1 MNINIEDYLSDNE
14 IKLIIEEEFRNK
26 IKSMFSTEKEISRII
41 TNLGYYNTFKIIE
54 EEVPN
59 FKCIIKE
66 QTKKQ
71 CQNISSY
78 CVFRERDS
86 FSSESLGQKYLEEAI
101 EDNKKIINKKV
112 VEIMNDLS
120 KEDIASELCSIL
132 EDKIDNLF
140 KGNNSNDKNK

>member
-1 MNINIEDYLSDNE
+1 MDINIEDYLSDNE
-14 IKLIIEEEFRNK
+14 IKSIVEEEFRNK
-26 IKSMFSTEKEISRII
+26 IKNMFSTEKEISRII

-59 FKCIIKE
+59 FKNNIKE

-71 CQNISSY
+71 CENISSY
-78 CVFRERDS
+78 CVFREKDS
-86 FSSESLGQKYLEEAI
+86 YSNESLGQKYLEEAI
-101 EDNKKIINKKV
+101 ENNKEIINKKV

-120 KEDIASELCSIL
+120 KEDIANEICSVL

-140 KGNNSNDKNK
+140 TNKN